1 MYECGWIQTSDYSW
15 CTWVW
20 GSSLSQ
26 SLEGPFPG
34 AEGMALGL
42 QASRLAS
49 FAVFSFSF
57 NRPASVSEN
66 LTGRLNFNTKSLE
79 PLDELLH
86 AVCWTRRF
94 KLRFLVPLVLIEPRR
109 EDAASNGPLGGDIF
123 FLFLT

>member
-1 MYECGWIQTSDYSW
+1 
-15 CTWVW
+15 
-20 GSSLSQ
+20 
-26 SLEGPFPG
+26 
-34 AEGMALGL
+34 MALGL

-66 LTGRLNFNTKSLE
+66 LTGRSNFNTKSLE

-86 AVCWTRRF
+86 AVCWRF
-94 KLRFLVPLVLIEPRR
+94 MVSLLIEPRQ
-109 EDAASNGPLGGDIF
+109 EDAASNGPLGGDIV